1 MKKIIVNVVASNNGF
16 RAYSVNAECIN
27 GEGKSFKECQ
37 EAVLNSIEE
46 LKQPLHSDEC
56 PDILKE
62 YSEIEWHLDVQ
73 TLLLHYGSMMSL
85 SGLERITGIHQKQLW
100 AYMHG
105 RSKPRSQQVARIEN
119 SIRLFGVELSKVH
132 LLK

>member
-1 MKKIIVNVVASNNGF
+1 MKKIILNVVASNNGF
-16 RAYSVNAECIN
+16 RAYSVNAEVIN
-27 GEGKSFKECQ
+27 GEGKSLKECQ
-37 EAVLNSIEE
+37 EAVLNSIEA

-56 PDILKE
+56 PDMLKE
-62 YSEIEWHLDVQ
+62 VYEIEWNLDVQ

-85 SGLERITGIHQKQLW
+85 SGLEKITGIHQKQLW